1 MFCWIKS
8 VSYGAYLCYAA
19 VLPPP
24 RFPPLLQQDSRLAQQ
39 ALLETDKTL
48 ERLQEEKALL
58 ESTLKYYSAA
68 SALECVFG
76 DVGGSSSEAKGSPEG
91 SKGSSEGA
99 KGSSSELQPPP
110 GGPD

>member
-1 MFCWIKS
+1 
-8 VSYGAYLCYAA
+8 
-19 VLPPP
+19 
-24 RFPPLLQQDSRLAQQ
+24 LLQQDSRLAQQ

-68 SALECVFG
+68 SALEGVFG
-76 DVGGSSSEAKGSPEG
+76 AVGGSSSETKGSSEG